1 MNEMQFMA
9 VLVAKRELALR
20 LVENYLK
27 ALRNEEN
34 DVRGHAKAYYWFV
47 YDAVYDLDAKHNFIE
62 QMADNPAVAHVN
74 ENRLVR
80 FWTKKDAIDELADN
94 IWLAVDNGDIRL

>member
-1 MNEMQFMA
+1 MNEIEFMA

-34 DVRGHAKAYYWFV
+34 KARELAKTYYWFV
-47 YDAVYDLDAKHNFIE
+47 HDAVYDMDAEHNFIE
-62 QMADNPAVAHVN
+62 PVWDNPEASYIN
-74 ENRLVR
+74 EGRLVR
-80 FWTKKDAIDELADN
+80 FWTKKDAVDELADK